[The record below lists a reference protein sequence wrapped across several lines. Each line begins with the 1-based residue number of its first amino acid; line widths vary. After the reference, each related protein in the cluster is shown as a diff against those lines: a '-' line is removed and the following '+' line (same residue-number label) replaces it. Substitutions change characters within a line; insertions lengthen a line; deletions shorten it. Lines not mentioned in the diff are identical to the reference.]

1 MTVILPIYIKKKCN
15 TAFEFFQ
22 EVKDKYPIKSDLEC
36 IDKVRFIKSI
46 EKKKEPLFCDPDV
59 AMVMLAKGQNV
70 INMRNWL
77 AFDDKEVN
85 ITYIYRQTDGCNNK

>member
-1 MTVILPIYIKKKCN
+1 V
-15 TAFEFFQ
+15 FEFLQ
-22 EVKDKYPIKSDLEC
+22 EVKDKYPIGSDLEC

-46 EKKKEPLFCDPDV
+46 EKKNEPLFCDPDV

-85 ITYIYRQTDGCNNK
+85 ITSIYRQTNGCNNK